1 MNKYL
6 FFEHVFKEVD
16 YLMKLVFACFIF
28 WKKEISEIANDHV
41 CVVSKVVC
49 YGNIMRLK
57 EISGFETDC
66 LDCLGIQLADHVDEG
81 FLQMLDFF
89 FIISKIIQKC
99 VSRRANTKLL
109 FS

>member
-1 MNKYL
+1 ML
-6 FFEHVFKEVD
+6 
-16 YLMKLVFACFIF
+16 CFIF

-57 EISGFETDC
+57 EISGFETAC
-66 LDCLGIQLADHVDEG
+66 LDCLDIQLAGQIDSV
-81 FLQMLDFF
+81 FLQMLIFLF
-89 FIISKIIQKC
+89 CRSIQNS
-99 VSRRANTKLL
+99 VSMRANTKLL